1 MTGENVRSLDCERLG
16 GKAVGLIQLS
26 EMGYPVPYFT
36 TVAFDEDT
44 TLLTGEAI
52 TEAVP
57 HEDGQLWAVRSSANI
72 EDGQSL
78 SFAGQFDSI
87 LGVPEG
93 RIVNAINQVR
103 RSGQND
109 RVREYCRTFGIDYD
123 SINVNVIVQEFDEP
137 LRAGVWMSDQNGG
150 HLEWVPGRG
159 EELVSGRAQPQ
170 RENYTQDGSLAELTA
185 RAQLTDENG
194 RSVADICREIE
205 GRIGS
210 PADLEFCITEKG
222 LFWLQLRAVTRD
234 LSAIAANAV
243 TPESV
248 ATILSGEA
256 ASPFQAEGYAYRY
269 DQFGAAGWEAGRI
282 LVAKATTPAEM
293 LLLMTAEGVVTQMG
307 GRLSHAAVV
316 CRELGKA
323 CVVGIDINEIENNA
337 YASIDGATGE
347 VRLN

>member
-1 MTGENVRSLDCERLG
+1 MTGENAQNFDYERLG

-26 EMGYPVPYFT
+26 EMGYPVPDFT

-44 TLLTGEAI
+44 TLLTDEVVTA
-52 TEAVP
+52 TMP

-87 LGVPEG
+87 LGVPKG
-93 RIVNAINQVR
+93 GIIDAIDQVR
-103 RSGQND
+103 QSGQND

-123 SINVNVIVQEFDEP
+123 SIRVNAIVQKFDEP
-137 LRAGVWMSDQNGG
+137 LQAGVWMSDQNGG
-150 HLEWVPGRG
+150 HLEWVAGRG

-170 RENYTQDGSLAELTA
+170 RENYAQDGSLAELTA
-185 RAQLTDENG
+185 DAQLIDENG

-205 GRIGS
+205 SRIGS

-222 LFWLQLRAVTRD
+222 LVWLQLRAVTRD
-234 LSAIAANAV
+234 LSSAANP
-243 TPESV
+243 TSPESS
-248 ATILSGEA
+248 ATVLSGEA
-256 ASPFQAEGYAYRY
+256 ASPFQAEGYAYRH
-269 DQFGAAGWEAGRI
+269 DQLGTAGWEAGRI

-337 YASIDGATGE
+337 HTSIDGATGE
-347 VRLN
+347 VRLD